1 MPCRTNSGR
10 LTGRGRTVV
19 GYFEGFS
26 LREKRRDSC
35 PTAGWILEV
44 YLMEEGKAPDSGA
57 AMVLD
62 GDAGMFERG
71 KEEAKRSYHLERV
84 LRIVTAQY

>member
-1 MPCRTNSGR
+1 
-10 LTGRGRTVV
+10 
-19 GYFEGFS
+19 
-26 LREKRRDSC
+26 
-35 PTAGWILEV
+35 
-44 YLMEEGKAPDSGA
+44 MEEGKAPDSGA

-84 LRIVTAQY
+84 LSRVTAPY